1 MKFYKNF
8 RKIFFLKNNY
18 FIFFF
23 FALSIKLYS
32 DNFNSNFYN
41 NHGVVGLINTPTA
54 RFYDES
60 VFGLTLY
67 DGTPPQ
73 KITLTSNPFDWL
85 VFSQVLFPIISN
97 FATSAA
103 AIAALGNNN

>member
-1 MKFYKNF
+1 MNF
-8 RKIFFLKNNY
+8 KKIFFLIKNSY
-18 FIFFF
+18 IFIFFLF
-23 FALSIKLYS
+23 SLNLYS

-54 RFYDES
+54 RFYNES
-60 VFGLTLY
+60 VFGFTLY

-85 VFSQVLFPIISN
+85 EASFFLYQIFHLPFRLN
-97 FATSAA
+97 
-103 AIAALGNNN
+103 LL